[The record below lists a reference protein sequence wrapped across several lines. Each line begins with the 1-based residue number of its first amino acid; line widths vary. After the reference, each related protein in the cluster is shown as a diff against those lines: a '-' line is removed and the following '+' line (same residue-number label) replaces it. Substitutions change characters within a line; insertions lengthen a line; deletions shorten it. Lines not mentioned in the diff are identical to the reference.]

1 MDVIVKLNNQ
11 TAGRDKI
18 IRLLQYG
25 SRASWYFVQHG
36 ERTRQRIDI
45 LKSLEYTFSSFRKL
59 LRLGRCLDLL
69 YSALSSMRYPDL
81 VVRITMTLSKISNA
95 LFLLADHIIWV
106 GRAGICQ
113 VNVEKWNQV
122 SNKYWLMAIVMN
134 LVRDVY
140 EISKIME
147 QETAGLKSRAV
158 RTCKFDLPVQ
168 FRALCCVKN
177 HTDVFV
183 DTIKNSCDIFI
194 PLTSLGY
201 TRFNPGVV
209 GLLGLISS
217 AAGIYSLVY
226 PLAKLTPA

>member
-1 MDVIVKLNNQ
+1 MDTILKLNNQ
-11 TAGRDKI
+11 TAGRDKV

-25 SRASWYFVQHG
+25 SRASWYFCQNG
-36 ERTRQRIDI
+36 ERTRQSIDI

-69 YSALSSMRYPDL
+69 YSALSAMKYPNL
-81 VVRITMTLSKISNA
+81 VVRVTLTLSKIASA

-113 VNVEKWNQV
+113 VNVDKWSQI

-140 EISKIME
+140 EIYQIMK
-147 QETAGLKSRAV
+147 QEAAGLRLRTSGKFKSH
-158 RTCKFDLPVQ
+158 LSHQ
-168 FRALCCVKN
+168 IQALCCVKN
-177 HTDVFV
+177 HTDVWV
-183 DTIKNSCDIFI
+183 DTVKNSCDLFI

-201 TRFNPGVV
+201 TKLNPGII
-209 GLLGLISS
+209 GLLGLLSS
-217 AAGIYSLVY
+217 IAGIYSLIH
-226 PLAKLTPA
+226 PLAKLSPA